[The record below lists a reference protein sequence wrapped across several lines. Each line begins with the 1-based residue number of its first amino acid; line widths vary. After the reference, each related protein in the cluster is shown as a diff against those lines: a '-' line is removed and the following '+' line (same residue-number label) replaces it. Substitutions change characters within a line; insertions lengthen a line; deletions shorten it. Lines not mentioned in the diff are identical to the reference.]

1 MALTTGSKLGPYQ
14 ILAPVGAG
22 GMGEVYRARDTRL
35 GRDVALKVLPE
46 HLSDNVDLK
55 QRFEREAK
63 AISSLN
69 HPHICTLYDVGSQ
82 DGTDFLVMEYLEGET
97 LADRLVKGAL
107 KIDEALKVGI
117 EIADALDK
125 AHRQGMVH
133 RDLKPGNIM
142 LTRTGAKLMD
152 FGLAKPTL
160 AAATGETGAI
170 NSNTPTVSVRSLA
183 APASPLTQK
192 GTVVGTFQYMA
203 PEVLQ
208 GSEADAR
215 SDIFSFGCV
224 LYEMITGRRA
234 FEGKSQ
240 ISVLA
245 AILDTEP
252 PPVST
257 RSLAP
262 QSLDHL
268 VHACLAKDPE
278 SRMASAHDLKLE
290 LQWLA
295 SGTPASPI
303 PAGKQNI
310 ARERAVWAVLV
321 LALLVAAVYSVMY
334 RPQTEV
340 VRSLIVPPKR
350 ATLDAPSSP
359 GSFAVSA
366 DGTAVVFSAVVDGVD
381 RLYMRRL
388 RENEA
393 TLLNGTEDGRYP
405 FWSPDGTQVGFFTR
419 HDLKRID
426 LRGGP
431 PVRLCEAEAGR
442 GGTWGQDGNIYFAPT
457 ANSGVMRVPDS
468 GGTPSMVLT
477 VDSPRHD
484 TYRWPVLLPDGK
496 HLLFFAGSHSDT
508 MNNHAEIIWAST
520 DGRQQRVLLLSTSNA
535 AYADGHLLFTRG
547 GTLMAQRFNANSGE
561 LSGDPEVVNEGVQ
574 VDPSTWHTSFA
585 ADPGGKVLTYIA
597 GGAAYST
604 RLAWIDEAGKPVK
617 DIAAPELPTSIRF
630 SRTGNKL
637 LTVAGQPRS
646 SIWITDLSRNVTTP
660 FTFEEDHQTAV
671 WSPDGKYIAYCERGG
686 SARWFSIWEKAVSG
700 TEQPKHLLDG
710 NGEDC
715 PADWSPDGKTLAF
728 QRNRGSQQ
736 IWFLPL
742 GGGDPYP
749 LFDNF
754 ESDVVY
760 VYPMFS
766 PNGKWLAYVEG
777 HQGRNVLEVTSF
789 PSRKGKWQ
797 VSTVDSALLPF
808 WSADGKRLYYVGD
821 NNDLIYT
828 SVDGSGAELK
838 VGETHT
844 VARLPLGPATGAM
857 QTIDAFP
864 NGKGFAAVLQQGDS
878 SAALTM
884 VQNFTKALK
893 R

>member
-160 AAATGETGAI
+160 AAATGATGAI

-742 GGGDPYP
+742 GGGDPYS

>member
-35 GRDVALKVLPE
+35 GRDVAVKVLPQ
-46 HLSDNVDLK
+46 HLSDNADLK

-69 HPHICTLYDVGSQ
+69 HPNICTLFDVGSQ

-97 LADRLVKGAL
+97 LADRLTKGAL
-107 KIDEALKVGI
+107 KLEEALRVGI
-117 EIADALDK
+117 EIAEALDK

-142 LTRTGAKLMD
+142 LTKTSAKLMD
-152 FGLAKPTL
+152 FGLAKPVL
-160 AAATGETGAI
+160 AAATGAAGAVS
-170 NSNTPTVSVRSLA
+170 SNTPTMSVRSLA

-257 RSLAP
+257 HSLAP
-262 QSLDHL
+262 PSLDHL
-268 VHACLAKDPE
+268 VHICLTKDPE
-278 SRMASAHDLKLE
+278 ARMASAHDLKLE

-295 SGTPASPI
+295 SGASASTTPA
-303 PAGKQNI
+303 GRQNI
-310 ARERAVWAVLV
+310 GRERALWAVLV
-321 LALLVAAVYSVMY
+321 LMLLAGAAYSALH
-334 RPQTEV
+334 RPQGEV
-340 VRSLIVPPKR
+340 VRSVIVPPKG
-350 ATLDAPSSP
+350 ATLDAPGSP
-359 GSFAVSA
+359 GSFALSP
-366 DGTAVVFSAVVDGVD
+366 DGTALVFSAVVDGLD
-381 RLYMRRL
+381 RLYLRRL

-393 TLLNGTEDGRYP
+393 TLLNGTEDGRHP
-405 FWSPDGTQVGFFTR
+405 FWSPDGTQIGFFTR

-431 PVRLCEAEAGR
+431 PVRLCEAGSGR
-442 GGTWGQDGNIYFAPT
+442 GGTWGPDGNIYFVPST
-457 ANSGVMRVPDS
+457 NTGVMRVPES
-468 GGTPSMVLT
+468 GGTPAMVLT

-496 HLLFFAGSHSDT
+496 HLLFFAGSHSDST
-508 MNNHAEIIWAST
+508 NNHAEIVWASI
-520 DGRQQRVLLLSTSNA
+520 DGRQQRTLLLSTSNA
-535 AYADGHLLFTRG
+535 AYSDGHLLFTRG
-547 GTLMAQRFNANSGE
+547 GTLMAQKFDAKSGE
-561 LSGDPEVVNEGVQ
+561 LSGDPEVLIEGVQ
-574 VDPSTWHTSFA
+574 LDPSTWHASFA
-585 ADPGGKVLTYIA
+585 VDHDGKVLTYIG
-597 GGAAYST
+597 GGAANAT
-604 RLAWIDEAGKPVK
+604 RLAWIDETGKVVR
-617 DIAAPELPTSIRF
+617 DIAGPDIPASVRF
-630 SRTGNKL
+630 ARLGNKL

-646 SIWITDLSRNVTTP
+646 SIWITDLTRGATTP
-660 FTFEEDHQTAV
+660 FTFEQDHQTAV

-710 NGEDC
+710 GGEDC

-728 QRNRGSQQ
+728 ARNRGLQQ

-742 GGGDPYP
+742 GGGDAYP
-749 LFDNF
+749 LFDSF
-754 ESDVVY
+754 EPDVVY
-760 VYPMFS
+760 MYPMFS

-789 PSRKGKWQ
+789 PGRKGKWQ

-808 WSADGKRLYYVGD
+808 WSADGKRLYYIGE

-828 SVDGSGAELK
+828 SIDGTGTELK

-844 VARLPLGPATGAM
+844 IARLPLAPPTGAM

-884 VQNFTKALK
+884 VQNFTKELK
-893 R
+893 K